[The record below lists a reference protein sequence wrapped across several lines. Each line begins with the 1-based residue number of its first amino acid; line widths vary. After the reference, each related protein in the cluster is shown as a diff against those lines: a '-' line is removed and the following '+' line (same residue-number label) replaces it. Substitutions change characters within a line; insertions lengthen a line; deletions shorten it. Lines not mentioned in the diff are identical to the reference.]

1 MFPDLCIR
9 QNIDFWQGGLDV
21 RQGGLDVRQ
30 GGLDFR
36 QGGHEF
42 QSENNKIGA
51 KCGAKDDSC
60 PKPRNKVKAMPREAI
75 SEEKKNHRTW
85 QPVGK
90 VKGKIYE

>member
-1 MFPDLCIR
+1 MVTH
-9 QNIDFWQGGLDV
+9 WQGCLDFRQAGLI
-21 RQGGLDVRQ
+21 
-30 GGLDFR
+30 FR

-75 SEEKKNHRTW
+75 SKEKKTIERGS
-85 QPVGK
+85 Q
-90 VKGKIYE
+90 